1 MKHTFLL
8 PVVAL
13 FTLASAPAVHAQLI
27 TSVSSTAPAT
37 DVAISFTTA
46 NYSAT
51 SVNTVGM
58 GWKGDTGSRRDMG
71 QTFTTTTSFLLDRIT
86 VQLQFVGT
94 SAPGANY
101 SLSLYEFPSAGSL
114 TASSTV
120 GTWTGTLPGSSTLAP
135 ATYTFSNGTVGPFLT
150 FDMPNVT
157 LSAST
162 TYGFVLSF
170 TTLASNE
177 SLNFW
182 TKGGGAYAGGQQIQT
197 GTAGATTF
205 TSSGNDVLFYV
216 QAVPE
221 GSTFAMVLG
230 GALLL
235 FWVRRLRRTASPAS
249 R

>member
-1 MKHTFLL
+1 MKHSVLL

-13 FTLASAPAVHAQLI
+13 FTLASASASRAQLI
-27 TSVSSTAPAT
+27 TSVSSSAPST
-37 DVAISFTTA
+37 NVSISFTTA
-46 NYSAT
+46 NYS
-51 SVNTVGM
+51 SNSGNTVGM

-71 QTFTTTTSFLLDRIT
+71 QTFTTTSSFLLDRIT
-86 VQLQFVGT
+86 VQLQFIST
-94 SAPGANY
+94 SAPSASY

-120 GTWTGTLPGSSTLAP
+120 GTWTGTLPDSSALVP
-135 ATYTFSNGTVGPFLT
+135 ATYTYSSGTVGPFLT

-170 TTLASNE
+170 TTLANNE

-182 TKGGGAYAGGQQIQT
+182 TKAGGAYVGGQQIQT
-197 GTAGATTF
+197 GTVGSTTF

-216 QAVPE
+216 QSVPE
-221 GSTFAMVLG
+221 GSTFAMVFG
-230 GALLL
+230 GAALLL
-235 FWVRRLRRTASPAS
+235 LVRRFRRTVTPVS